1 MPSELRGVIAD
12 GGTCYDV
19 YYGDAQPVLGCFWV
33 KKLGIETVEALRE
46 HFDADPERRATA
58 DGHKANIEKYGAPTW
73 YEWRI
78 EHWGTKWNACDAELT
93 ETGDGSLHIKF
104 DTAWSFPFP
113 IFRKLA
119 ADFPML
125 NFEGSAQEPNMEMFI
140 TFEARNGQFTW
151 QDDDEALEAAA
162 ALYREEDES
171 SAVTA

>member
-1 MPSELRGVIAD
+1 MPSELLDVIAD

-58 DGHKANIEKYGAPTW
+58 DTHKANIERYGAPTW
-73 YEWRI
+73 YEWSI
-78 EHWGTKWNACDAELT
+78 KYWGTKWNACDAKVT
-93 ETGDGSLHIKF
+93 DNGDGSVHFTF

-140 TFEARNGQFTW
+140 TFSARNGQFTW
-151 QDDDEALEAAA
+151 EDDDEALEAAA
-162 ALYREEDES
+162 ALCREEDES
-171 SAVTA
+171 SAVMA